1 LPRATVLEVVIIA
14 LVRLVAGAV
23 GRSFGFSFEPPQQ
36 RIYYANHTSHLD
48 TLVIWSLIPRD
59 QRRRVRPA
67 AAADYWWTSRWR
79 RYLAERVL
87 HCVPVVRHRASAA
100 ENPLEAVEAALTQ
113 GDSLIIFPEGTRGSG
128 DAVQPFRSGLYHLAA
143 KFPEVELVPVYL
155 HNLNRTL
162 PKGEFLPVPIVCTV
176 GFGAGLRLM
185 EGEKRDDFIAR
196 AQTALE
202 GLASL

>member
-1 LPRATVLEVVIIA
+1 MLEVLIIG
-14 LVRLVAGAV
+14 LVRLVTGAV

-67 AAADYWWTSRWR
+67 AAQDYWWASRWR
-79 RYLAERVL
+79 RYLAEQVL
-87 HCVPVVRHRASAA
+87 HCVPVVRHRASPT
-100 ENPLEAVEAALTQ
+100 ENPLEAVEAALAQ
-113 GDSLIIFPEGTRGSG
+113 GDSLIIFPEGTRGTG
-128 DAVQPFRSGLYHLAA
+128 EEMQPFRSGLYHLAA
-143 KFPEVELVPVYL
+143 KFPEAELVPVYL

-176 GFGAGLRLM
+176 AFGAGLRLI

-196 AQTALE
+196 AQRALE
-202 GLASL
+202 GLAAL

>member
-1 LPRATVLEVVIIA
+1 MFELLIIA
-14 LVRLVAGAV
+14 LVRLMTGAV

-48 TLVIWSLIPRD
+48 TLVIWSLVPRD

-79 RYLAERVL
+79 RYIADRVL
-87 HCVPVVRHRASAA
+87 HCVPVVRHRASPA
-100 ENPLEAVEAALTQ
+100 ENPLEAVEAALAQ
-113 GDSLIIFPEGTRGSG
+113 GDSLILFPEGTRGTG
-128 DAVQPFRSGLYHLAA
+128 EAIQAFRAGLYHLAA

-155 HNLNRTL
+155 HNLNRAL
-162 PKGEFLPVPIVCTV
+162 PKGEFLPVPIVCNV
-176 GFGAGLRLM
+176 AFGAGLRLM
-185 EGEKRDDFIAR
+185 PGETRDAFIAR

-202 GLASL
+202 GLAAL

>member
-1 LPRATVLEVVIIA
+1 VLEVLIIG
-14 LVRLVAGAV
+14 LVRLVTGAV

-67 AAADYWWTSRWR
+67 AAQDYWWASRWR
-79 RYLAERVL
+79 RYLAEQVL
-87 HCVPVVRHRASAA
+87 HCVPVVRHRASPT
-100 ENPLEAVEAALTQ
+100 ENPLEAVEAAFAQ
-113 GDSLIIFPEGTRGSG
+113 GDSLIIFPEGTRGTG
-128 DAVQPFRSGLYHLAA
+128 EEMQPFRSGLYHLAA
-143 KFPEVELVPVYL
+143 KFPEAELVPVYL

-176 GFGAGLRLM
+176 AFGAGLRLI

-196 AQTALE
+196 AQRALE
-202 GLASL
+202 GLAAL

>member
-1 LPRATVLEVVIIA
+1 MLEVLIIG
-14 LVRLVAGAV
+14 LVRLVTGAV

-67 AAADYWWTSRWR
+67 AAQDYWWASRWR
-79 RYLAERVL
+79 RYLAEQVL
-87 HCVPVVRHRASAA
+87 HCVPVVRHRASPT
-100 ENPLEAVEAALTQ
+100 ENPLEAVEAALAQ
-113 GDSLIIFPEGTRGSG
+113 GDSLIIFPEGTRGTG
-128 DAVQPFRSGLYHLAA
+128 DEMQPFRSGLYHLAA
-143 KFPEVELVPVYL
+143 KFPEAELVPVYL

-176 GFGAGLRLM
+176 AFGARLRLI

-196 AQTALE
+196 AQRALE
-202 GLASL
+202 GLAAL

>member
-1 LPRATVLEVVIIA
+1 VLEALIIG
-14 LVRLVAGAV
+14 LVRLVTGAV

-67 AAADYWWTSRWR
+67 AAQDYWWASRWR
-79 RYLAERVL
+79 RYLAEQVL
-87 HCVPVVRHRASAA
+87 HCVPVVRHRASPT
-100 ENPLEAVEAALTQ
+100 ENPLEAVEAALAQ
-113 GDSLIIFPEGTRGSG
+113 GDSLIIFPEGTRGTG
-128 DAVQPFRSGLYHLAA
+128 EEMQPFRSGLYHLAA
-143 KFPEVELVPVYL
+143 KFPEAELVPVYL

-176 GFGAGLRLM
+176 AFGAGLRLI

-196 AQTALE
+196 AQRALE
-202 GLASL
+202 GLAAL

>member
-1 LPRATVLEVVIIA
+1 VLEVLIIA
-14 LVRLVAGAV
+14 LVRLFTGAV
-23 GRSFGFSFEPPQQ
+23 GRSFSFSFDPPQQ

-67 AAADYWWTSRWR
+67 AAQDYWWTSRWR
-79 RYLAERVL
+79 RYVAERVL
-87 HCVPVVRHRASAA
+87 HCVPVVRHRTSAA
-100 ENPLEAVEAALTQ
+100 QNPLEAVEAALAQ

-128 DAVQPFRSGLYHLAA
+128 DSIQAFRSGLYHLAA

-155 HNLNRTL
+155 HNLNRIL

-176 GFGAGLRLM
+176 AFGAGLRLM
-185 EGEKRDDFIAR
+185 EGETRDAFIAR
-196 AQTALE
+196 ARTALQQ
-202 GLASL
+202 LAAP

>member
-1 LPRATVLEVVIIA
+1 VFELLIIG
-14 LVRLVAGAV
+14 LVRLITGAV

-67 AAADYWWTSRWR
+67 AAEDYWWASRWR
-79 RYLAERVL
+79 RYLAEQVL

-100 ENPLEAVEAALTQ
+100 ENPLEAVEAALAQ
-113 GDSLIIFPEGTRGSG
+113 GDSLILFPEGTRGSG
-128 DAVQPFRSGLYHLAA
+128 DGIQAFRSGLYHLAN
-143 KFPEVELVPVYL
+143 KFPEIELVPVYL
-155 HNLNRTL
+155 RNLNRSL

-176 GFGAGLRLM
+176 AFGAGLRLIA
-185 EGEKRDDFIAR
+185 GEPRGDFIAR

>member
-1 LPRATVLEVVIIA
+1 VFEFLIIG
-14 LVRLVAGAV
+14 LVRLITGAV

-48 TLVIWSLIPRD
+48 TLVIWSLIPRE

-67 AAADYWWTSRWR
+67 AAEDYWWASRWR
-79 RYLAERVL
+79 RYIAEQVL

-100 ENPLEAVEAALTQ
+100 ENPLEAVEAALAQ
-113 GDSLIIFPEGTRGSG
+113 GDSLIIFPEGTRGTG
-128 DAVQPFRSGLYHLAA
+128 DGIQPFRSGLYHLAA

-155 HNLNRTL
+155 RNLNRAL
-162 PKGEFLPVPIVCTV
+162 PKGELLPVPIICTV
-176 GFGAGLRLM
+176 AFGAGLRLM
-185 EGEKRDDFIAR
+185 ADEARGDFIAR
-196 AQTALE
+196 AQAALE

>member
-1 LPRATVLEVVIIA
+1 VLEVLIIG
-14 LVRLVAGAV
+14 LVRLVTGAV

-67 AAADYWWTSRWR
+67 AAQDYWWASRWR
-79 RYLAERVL
+79 RYLAEQVL
-87 HCVPVVRHRASAA
+87 HCVPVVRHRASPT
-100 ENPLEAVEAALTQ
+100 ENPLEAVEAALAQ
-113 GDSLIIFPEGTRGSG
+113 GDSLIIFPEGTRGTG
-128 DAVQPFRSGLYHLAA
+128 EEMQPFRSGLYHLAA
-143 KFPEVELVPVYL
+143 KFPEAELVPVYL

-176 GFGAGLRLM
+176 AFGAGLRLI

-196 AQTALE
+196 AQRALE
-202 GLASL
+202 GLAAL